1 MVICI
6 SNINCFCS
14 RTLVLFEQIIIQL
27 PVRSIARILDLRPV
41 TRGDII
47 HPASLLENH
56 QIPIW
61 KSILIKLGLYPSS
74 QSEHDKSYFWKF
86 KRWKWPFCFWME
98 SILLGHIYHVI
109 NNDSCEDILSKI
121 ITGHMIQKSQ
131 YETCIKQYILM
142 KYNNNIYRL
151 NSWFRPIKLA

>member
-98 SILLGHIYHVI
+98 SILLGHIYHM
-109 NNDSCEDILSKI
+109 NSNDF
-121 ITGHMIQKSQ
+121 ITGHTVK
-131 YETCIKQYILM
+131 
-142 KYNNNIYRL
+142 NNGRSSDL
-151 NSWFRPIKLA
+151 F